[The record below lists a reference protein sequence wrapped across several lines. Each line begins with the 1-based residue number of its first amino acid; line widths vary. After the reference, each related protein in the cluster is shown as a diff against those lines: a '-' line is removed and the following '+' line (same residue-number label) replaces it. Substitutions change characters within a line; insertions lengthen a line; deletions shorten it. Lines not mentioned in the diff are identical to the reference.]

1 MSIEPATVMNLVLLA
16 VIVYQAMR
24 LAGAKA
30 ALAKA
35 GVLLQEAN
43 TRLLELLEHVK
54 TQETFINDLL
64 EQLPPAIEPHP
75 EKQA

>member
-1 MSIEPATVMNLVLLA
+1 MQPEAALNLVLLA

-30 ALAKA
+30 ALASA
-35 GVLLQEAN
+35 GDLMNQAN

-54 TQETFINDLL
+54 TQETFINDLMA
-64 EQLPPAIEPHP
+64 QLPKVEPLQ
-75 EKQA
+75 EQQA